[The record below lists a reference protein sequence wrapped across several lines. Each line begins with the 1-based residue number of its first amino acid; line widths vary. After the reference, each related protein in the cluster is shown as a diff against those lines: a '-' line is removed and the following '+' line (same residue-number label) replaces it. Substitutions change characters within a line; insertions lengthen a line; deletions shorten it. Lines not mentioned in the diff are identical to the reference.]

1 MKEPNLRP
9 ACGRAFL
16 LQRRQN
22 TLNGGG
28 GGGGAESHNIHR
40 TWKSCQSIT
49 TMNGENRSI
58 TLLPPLY

>member
-28 GGGGAESHNIHR
+28 GGGGGGQKVIIFTVHGKVVN
-40 TWKSCQSIT
+40 Q
-49 TMNGENRSI
+49 
-58 TLLPPLY
+58 